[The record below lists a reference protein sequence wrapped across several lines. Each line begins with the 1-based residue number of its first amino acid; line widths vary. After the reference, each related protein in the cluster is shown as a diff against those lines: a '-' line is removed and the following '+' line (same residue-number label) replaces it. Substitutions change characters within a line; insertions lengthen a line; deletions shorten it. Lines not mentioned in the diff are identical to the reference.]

1 MKARPDVST
10 KPYYRCLSC
19 PRFRKICGGM
29 PTRGLDLKE
38 WCEYI
43 RDVMDHFHL
52 TIAYVANEAEISKK
66 TMEKISAG
74 SIDDIR
80 RVTARRVEL
89 VVFGQV
95 GEHTCYLDRDDGTLS
110 EQVKKLLVENEE
122 LRKENARKA
131 KIIDK
136 LLA

>member
-10 KPYYRCLSC
+10 KPYCRCLSC

-52 TIAYVANEAEISKK
+52 TIAYVARDADISVK
-66 TMEKISAG
+66 TMERISAG

-95 GEHTCYLDRDDGTLS
+95 GEHTCYLDRDDGTLA
-110 EQVKKLLVENEE
+110 EQVKKLLEENEE
-122 LRKENARKA
+122 LRKENSRKA